1 MKLLMIKNRLRMR
14 AITFLVLA
22 AMLLQVFPPI
32 FAQSPQ
38 SKDSY
43 VSAGMR
49 EFKNSFSGVGTPAWI
64 LEKFGIEMGYHLVEC
79 ASKGEKPSVVKVVKS
94 MATADYLARTAG
106 GLLGGAAGSVFV
118 PFLSAIPV
126 FGGLLA
132 NFVPT
137 FTYYLGADMAG
148 EGVAGL
154 KNGKFS
160 FKNYFKTLDWTA
172 MLAGSAGWAI
182 GSMLGSAVFP
192 PIGSIVGGM
201 LGDIVA
207 TKLLDKFR
215 KWRNGSDNSPP
226 LMPTGTGGPIRTI
239 VNKAG
244 YAPTARPTLEIPVND
259 SAINGSNT
267 DQIIELSTRYEQ
279 LYELYQQQLSGNDVG
294 ALQKTSREMNLLKS
308 QLEKARKGQ

>member
-1 MKLLMIKNRLRMR
+1 MKLLTIKNRFRMR

-32 FAQSPQ
+32 LAQSA
-38 SKDSY
+38 KGKESY

-49 EFKNSFSGVGTPAWI
+49 EFKNSFSGVGTPGW
-64 LEKFGIEMGYHLVEC
+64 LLGKFGVEMGYHLVDC
-79 ASKGEKPSVVKVVKS
+79 ATNGEKPSVVKVVKS

-118 PFLSAIPV
+118 PFLSAVPV

-148 EGVAGL
+148 EGLAGL

-172 MLAGSAGWAI
+172 MLAGSAGWTI

-207 TKLLDKFR
+207 TKLLEKFR
-215 KWRNGSDNSPP
+215 KWRSGSDSSPP

-239 VNKAG
+239 VNKGG
-244 YAPTARPTLEIPVND
+244 YAPTARPTLEVPVNG
-259 SAINGSNT
+259 SAFNGSNT
-267 DQIIELSTRYEQ
+267 ARIIELSARYDK
-279 LYELYQQQLSGNDVG
+279 LYELYQQQLSANDVT
-294 ALQKTSREMNLLKS
+294 ALQKTGQELNLLKS